1 MGIFKKKNNNSE
13 PDLINMVHTLMGN
26 EIDSADIPQWHVEN
40 SRNLMQLNWIKNLKG
55 AFANSWINAETA
67 AVFVSNRIPPQCDAC
82 EEIDE
87 CKNCKKSATNFRSMM
102 SANQDSDWL
111 VWELHRTQ
119 DSLESGLPEG
129 AFILFDTNAYSTFIG
144 GEDFSFETQAMSPI
158 EIGEIKVPDLASGAG
173 MLHFADKFASL
184 DSDYFIAGL
193 RVPSGTYTVVAWIGF
208 SSVGEIC
215 PMAMG
220 VYGAAFKDD
229 LVTDIKVTETA
240 PVEISRCVKDS
251 LNDTV
256 LARMG
261 NHQEHYAEVNAS
273 YYDPEDPTQNF
284 KSVSWSY
291 QLAVENDKEGFFK
304 EVLEF
309 DTLPGV
315 RLSVADSLRIRGKHS
330 ISLELVD
337 LIEKQEAGN
346 LTDRDKWII
355 KRMRSNQPGA
365 FLTVDS
371 STPA

>member
-1 MGIFKKKNNNSE
+1 MGIFRKKSKDSE
-13 PDLINMVHTLMGN
+13 PDLANMVNTLMGN
-26 EIDSADIPQWHVEN
+26 EINPADIPQWIIEN
-40 SRNLMQLNWIKNLKG
+40 SRDLLDQNWIKNLKG
-55 AFANSWINAETA
+55 AYANSWINAETA
-67 AVFVSNRIPPQCDAC
+67 AVFVSNRIPPQCNDC

-87 CKNCKKSATNFRSMM
+87 CKSCKKTKTNFRSMM

-111 VWELHRTQ
+111 VWELYRTQ
-119 DSLESGLPEG
+119 DSLDSALPEG
-129 AFILFDTNAYSTFIG
+129 AFILFDTEAYSTFIG
-144 GEDFSFETQAMSPI
+144 GENFSFETQAMSPI
-158 EIGEIKVPDLASGAG
+158 AIGEIKVPDLSNKAG
-173 MLHFADKFASL
+173 MLHFADKFACL

-193 RVPSGTYTVVAWIGF
+193 RVPSGSYTVVAWIGF
-208 SSVGEIC
+208 SAMGEIC

-220 VYGAAFKDD
+220 VYGSAFKDD
-229 LVTDIKVTETA
+229 LAIDIKVTETA
-240 PVEISRCVKDS
+240 PAEISRCVKDS

-256 LARMG
+256 FARMG
-261 NHQEHYAEVNAS
+261 NNQEHYAQINAGF
-273 YYDPEDPTQNF
+273 YNPEDPTQNF

-309 DTLPGV
+309 DMLPGA
-315 RLSVADSLRIRGKHS
+315 RLSVADSLRIRGKQS

-337 LIEKQEAGN
+337 LIEEQEAGN
-346 LTDRDKWII
+346 LTTRDKWII